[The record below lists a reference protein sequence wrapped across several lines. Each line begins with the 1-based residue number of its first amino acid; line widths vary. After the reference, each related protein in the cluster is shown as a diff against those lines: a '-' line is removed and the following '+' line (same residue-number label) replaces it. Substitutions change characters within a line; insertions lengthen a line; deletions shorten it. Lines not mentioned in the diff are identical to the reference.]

1 MPPEIDPDN
10 AAAWGVFAA
19 ASTQWRFAGMNGVPV
34 GLDYNAVE
42 ILRRAHGVDG
52 DVDFWERVR
61 VLESEALD
69 VMQERL
75 RG

>member
-1 MPPEIDPDN
+1 M
-10 AAAWGVFAA
+10 
-19 ASTQWRFAGMNGVPV
+19 SGVPV

-42 ILRRAHGVDG
+42 ILRRAQGVDG
-52 DVDFWERVR
+52 DADFWERLR
-61 VLESEALD
+61 VLETEALD